1 LATGMTAVHLV
12 SSSFLGFKG
21 FMRERSQGLLGIS
34 RATACPS
41 SMTAM
46 A

>member
-1 LATGMTAVHLV
+1 MGVTAVHLV

-21 FMRERSQGLLGIS
+21 FMRERFQGLLGIS
-34 RATACPS
+34 RATAWPK

>member
-1 LATGMTAVHLV
+1 MGVTAVHLV
-12 SSSFLGFKG
+12 SSSFLGFNG
-21 FMRERSQGLLGIS
+21 FMRERFQGLLCTS
-34 RATACPS
+34 RATAWPN

>member
-1 LATGMTAVHLV
+1 LTAVHLV

-21 FMRERSQGLLGIS
+21 FMLEGPQGLLGIS
-34 RATACPS
+34 RATAWPR